1 MGIDKNSFK
10 SKSEEYET
18 PKEIFEPLQKEFNL
32 QLDVCATKEITK
44 CKLFFTKE
52 DDALTKEWNK
62 DFWMNP
68 PFGRYLRHWVAKAF
82 EDSKRY
88 NVNGVLILP
97 VRSNT
102 LWWHKYIIDTKAEVR
117 FLKGETKF
125 VGHKRGLWLPFAII
139 IFKKIL
145 SNSSPP
151 VRTSD
156 RKSDSVSQKDLISVK
171 EENQK

>member
-10 SKSEEYET
+10 SKSQEYET
-18 PKEIFEPLQKEFNL
+18 PNEVFEPLQKEFNL
-32 QLDVCATKEITK
+32 QLDVCATKENHK
-44 CKLFFTKE
+44 CDLYFTKE
-52 DDALTKEWNK
+52 QSALYQDWKLN
-62 DFWMNP
+62 FWMNP
-68 PFGRYLRHWVAKAF
+68 PFGRDLKKWVQKAY
-82 EDSKRY
+82 EESQKN

-139 IFKKIL
+139 IFKKVL

-151 VRTSD
+151 VRTQSLQD
-156 RKSDSVSQKDLISVK
+156 CPKEDLI
-171 EENQK
+171 